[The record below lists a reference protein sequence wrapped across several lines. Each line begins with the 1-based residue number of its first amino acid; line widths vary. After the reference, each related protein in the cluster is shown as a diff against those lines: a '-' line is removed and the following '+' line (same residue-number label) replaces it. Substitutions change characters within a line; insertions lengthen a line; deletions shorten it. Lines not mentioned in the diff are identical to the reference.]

1 MLSKNQNQN
10 TLVPHSLESEQACL
24 GAVLIDPTYAFNEI
38 AELLMP
44 DAFYPTAHQAIFQA
58 MLDLNQDNQPID
70 TLTVAEKLKE
80 KNLLEASGGPSY
92 LAQLATGVP
101 TSANVRYYA
110 KIVKDKYQLRKLMA
124 IASKI
129 HQSALNAEGEADQIV
144 DEAEKEIFSI
154 AENRAKSSNLNLIKN
169 LLNHTISLIEQR
181 TKNKGIYTGVP
192 SGFKAIDE
200 MTYGFQNSD
209 LVILAA
215 RPSMGKTALALNM
228 ASNMALYSKKSV
240 LFFSLEMSR
249 DALVQR
255 MISSMA
261 KIDSYH
267 IRSGHLQKDDFVK
280 LWNVSGRLSNCKI
293 WIEDT
298 PGISY
303 MDIRAISRRLKAK
316 EELDVIFIDY
326 LQLIT
331 LPSSRRE
338 ENRQNTV
345 AEISRNLKMLA
356 RELSVPV
363 IALAQV
369 SRAVEARS
377 DKQPMLSDLRE
388 SGAIEQDA
396 DLVAFIHRPSYYKKE
411 EEGAVKDLTT
421 EVIIAKQRNGPTG
434 TAKLTFIDKYTSFE
448 DHIDIK
454 NEYIQ

>member
-169 LLNHTISLIEQR
+169 LLNIPFL
-181 TKNKGIYTGVP
+181 
-192 SGFKAIDE
+192 
-200 MTYGFQNSD
+200 
-209 LVILAA
+209 
-215 RPSMGKTALALNM
+215 
-228 ASNMALYSKKSV
+228 
-240 LFFSLEMSR
+240 
-249 DALVQR
+249 
-255 MISSMA
+255 
-261 KIDSYH
+261 
-267 IRSGHLQKDDFVK
+267 
-280 LWNVSGRLSNCKI
+280 
-293 WIEDT
+293 
-298 PGISY
+298 
-303 MDIRAISRRLKAK
+303 
-316 EELDVIFIDY
+316 
-326 LQLIT
+326 
-331 LPSSRRE
+331 
-338 ENRQNTV
+338 
-345 AEISRNLKMLA
+345 
-356 RELSVPV
+356 
-363 IALAQV
+363 
-369 SRAVEARS
+369 
-377 DKQPMLSDLRE
+377 
-388 SGAIEQDA
+388 
-396 DLVAFIHRPSYYKKE
+396 
-411 EEGAVKDLTT
+411 
-421 EVIIAKQRNGPTG
+421 
-434 TAKLTFIDKYTSFE
+434 
-448 DHIDIK
+448 
-454 NEYIQ
+454 

>member
-1 MLSKNQNQN
+1 M
-10 TLVPHSLESEQACL
+10 
-24 GAVLIDPTYAFNEI
+24 
-38 AELLMP
+38 
-44 DAFYPTAHQAIFQA
+44 
-58 MLDLNQDNQPID
+58 
-70 TLTVAEKLKE
+70 
-80 KNLLEASGGPSY
+80 
-92 LAQLATGVP
+92 
-101 TSANVRYYA
+101 
-110 KIVKDKYQLRKLMA
+110 
-124 IASKI
+124 
-129 HQSALNAEGEADQIV
+129 
-144 DEAEKEIFSI
+144 
-154 AENRAKSSNLNLIKN
+154 
-169 LLNHTISLIEQR
+169 
-181 TKNKGIYTGVP
+181 P

-363 IALAQV
+363 IALM
-369 SRAVEARS
+369 
-377 DKQPMLSDLRE
+377 D
-388 SGAIEQDA
+388 
-396 DLVAFIHRPSYYKKE
+396 
-411 EEGAVKDLTT
+411 
-421 EVIIAKQRNGPTG
+421 
-434 TAKLTFIDKYTSFE
+434 
-448 DHIDIK
+448 
-454 NEYIQ
+454 